1 MERQAYLNKVRVSD
15 RKLEGLVRQMVRGYL
30 MLEGRVCNEK
40 SAVALVEARRE
51 LSIRTLEW
59 Q

>member
-1 MERQAYLNKVRVSD
+1 MERQAYLNKVRVCD
-15 RKLEGLVRQMVRGYL
+15 RKGLVRQMVRGGYL
-30 MLEGRVCNEK
+30 MLEARVCNEK